1 VYFTPDSAEVFHR
14 LGDFCI
20 RDNGVV
26 PSYSLY
32 RFGGTRDELL
42 LHYFDYRDRPELL
55 QAPLVFRRSAAIPDA
70 CRTEAVDGRT
80 DPATLFEL
88 ITQTFDRFYAF
99 FGERGVNWES
109 TKRRYAARGQAL
121 SSDEQLFEVLAE
133 MLGPLG
139 DGHVNL
145 TWSDRSF
152 NAGRPRLRARLRDA
166 WEASESELSEGAFVS
181 AWHRGVL
188 ESVYGVLDP
197 GSLRS
202 GAASAIEW
210 GTIGDTVGY
219 VRINRFSDFTEASQP
234 RPAQYDSLV
243 AALSEVQS
251 DLASA
256 SMIIVDVALNGGGS
270 DAAAQIVASYFAD
283 KRRPVLR
290 YEAADAPSQE
300 IFVSPR
306 GGGERRRVL
315 LLTSEVT
322 ASAAESFVL
331 MMRAFPHVTHV
342 GGRTRGGLSSL
353 LPKPFPNGF
362 RVTLSYQ
369 RVLDAD
375 GILYEGAGIPPDRQL
390 QLFPD
395 GNIDGGLALALTQ
408 LAAKH

>member
-1 VYFTPDSAEVFHR
+1 
-14 LGDFCI
+14 
-20 RDNGVV
+20 
-26 PSYSLY
+26 
-32 RFGGTRDELL
+32 
-42 LHYFDYRDRPELL
+42 
-55 QAPLVFRRSAAIPDA
+55 
-70 CRTEAVDGRT
+70 
-80 DPATLFEL
+80 
-88 ITQTFDRFYAF
+88 
-99 FGERGVNWES
+99 
-109 TKRRYAARGQAL
+109 
-121 SSDEQLFEVLAE
+121 
-133 MLGPLG
+133 MLGPLN

-219 VRINRFSDFTEASQP
+219 VRINRFSGFTEGSQP

-243 AALSEVQS
+243 AALSLVQS

-270 DAAAQIVASYFAD
+270 DAAAQIVASFFAD
-283 KRRPVLR
+283 ERRPVLR

-306 GGGERRRVL
+306 GGGEGRKVL

-331 MMRAFPHVTHV
+331 IMRAFPHVTHV

-362 RVTLSYQ
+362 RVTLAYQ
-369 RVLDAD
+369 RVLDAE
-375 GILYEGAGIPPDRQL
+375 GVLYEGTGIPPDREL

-395 GNIDGGLALALTQ
+395 GNIDGGFALVLTQ
-408 LAAKH
+408 LAGEH